1 MQSRTI
7 VARSATLG
15 ALADLRA
22 FATPA
27 ILSRAAHRNLIPIR
41 RSPTRLLRTS
51 TARNLLALLA
61 LGELVGDKLPFTPR
75 RLEWAALAF
84 RAASGAICGSV
95 ISWSGSRG
103 RREAKPAALGAVV
116 GGLAALA
123 GAFAGFHLRQ
133 ATAQRWGGS
142 DPAIAVVEDM
152 VAIAGSIAIMAR
164 QIVARQITPGHTN
177 RWTIATAGA
186 L

>member
-123 GAFAGFHLRQ
+123 GA
-133 ATAQRWGGS
+133 QRWGGS